1 MGSFERN
8 LRKKPGIKN
17 LTGQIAYKFVKKSL
31 RETLESHCKK
41 YKFLKR

>member
-17 LTGQIAYKFVKKSL
+17 LTGKVAYKFVQ
-31 RETLESHCKK
+31 
-41 YKFLKR
+41 KR